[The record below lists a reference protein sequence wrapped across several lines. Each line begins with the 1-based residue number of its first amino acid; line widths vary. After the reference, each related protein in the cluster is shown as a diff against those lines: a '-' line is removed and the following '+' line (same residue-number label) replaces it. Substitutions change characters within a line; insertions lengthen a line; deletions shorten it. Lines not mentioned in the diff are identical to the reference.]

1 MARRLKA
8 PYFNAYFSSALR
20 GRLPPRFAVVT
31 AHNPMGR
38 TASPAAN
45 RRRDA
50 ALRRALRSL
59 KITHFRVT
67 GGSRDGAHREPGWG
81 LIVKSPEAA
90 RALAERFEQDA
101 YFWISSGRIYL
112 GSAAG
117 GPLARAGSWNA
128 RRASW
133 GAQ

>member
-1 MARRLKA
+1 MAKRLKA
-8 PYFNAYFSSALR
+8 PYFDAYFAVGAR
-20 GRLPPRFAVVT
+20 ARVPARFAVVT
-31 AHNPMGR
+31 ACDPLGR
-38 TASPAAN
+38 KAPRAVN

-50 ALRRALRSL
+50 ALRRALRAL

-81 LIVKSPEAA
+81 LIVKSPETA
-90 RALAERFEQDA
+90 RALAKRFEQDA